1 MVFRVTV
8 TMIDPG
14 RIWQSVLSL
23 TGLKTERAILFPVK
37 RSYFLCLPL
46 LTHETDNR
54 MFLNIFEY
62 STEYLCIWG
71 IFILSLSLSL
81 SLPRASGYK
90 LSVNYQWL
98 NRDFFSGLSVL
109 SFGETSDSVH
119 TPSSLAGRRNTI
131 FSGDIRNMEMPCP
144 YIAGCFTIALPGSR
158 RTSITMKRHDDR
170 ITR

>member
-1 MVFRVTV
+1 
-8 TMIDPG
+8 MIDPG
-14 RIWQSVLSL
+14 RIWQSVQSL

-81 SLPRASGYK
+81 SLSHCHARQDT
-90 LSVNYQWL
+90 NYPL
-98 NRDFFSGLSVL
+98 IINGLI
-109 SFGETSDSVH
+109 E
-119 TPSSLAGRRNTI
+119 I
-131 FSGDIRNMEMPCP
+131 FSPDYLCCHSERHRIRFIPPPLLQGEGIQYSPAIYGIWRCHARISPVALLLP
-144 YIAGCFTIALPGSR
+144 YRAAVEHQLQ
-158 RTSITMKRHDDR
+158 
-170 ITR
+170 